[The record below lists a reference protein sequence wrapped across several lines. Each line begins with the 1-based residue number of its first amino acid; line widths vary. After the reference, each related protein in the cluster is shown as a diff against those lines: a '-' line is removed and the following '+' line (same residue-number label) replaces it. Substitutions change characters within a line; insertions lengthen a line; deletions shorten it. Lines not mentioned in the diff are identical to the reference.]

1 MILVEPIHII
11 GAGLAGVEAAYY
23 LANKGCQVFLH
34 EMRPK
39 KMTPAHHT
47 ELFGELVCSNSL
59 KSNRIENA
67 CGLLKEEMRHMGS
80 LTMEVAAHASVPSGQ
95 ALSVDRTL
103 FAEEITERIK
113 NHPNI
118 TIVDEEVK
126 EIPSGIVIL
135 ATGPLTSDALCKSIT
150 DKIGTETLSFFD
162 ACSPIVEKDSIDFT
176 KAYYKSRYE
185 EGDNSYINC
194 AMNKEEYDRFY
205 NALIHAELAKLHDF
219 DVTYF
224 EACMPVEA
232 LAKRGERTLRYGPLK
247 PMGLRRT
254 PEDRPY
260 AVVQL
265 RQDNVSASLYNIV
278 GFQTNLTYAEQKRV
292 FSMIPG
298 LEHASFVRY
307 GLMHRNTYLC
317 APACLEQNLSLKVD
331 SNLYV
336 AGQLSGVEGYV
347 ESAATGLLSA
357 IYIYQQMKYGR
368 VTLIPQETMLGSL
381 VFYITHAASKHFSP
395 MNANYGIM
403 YQVNKDRLL
412 VAERSLKALDAW
424 WEEIHG

>member
-1 MILVEPIHII
+1 MEKIQII
-11 GAGLAGVEAAYY
+11 GAGLAGSEAAYY
-23 LANKGCQVFLH
+23 LANQGYQVTLY
-34 EMRPK
+34 EMRPA

-47 ELFGELVCSNSL
+47 SLFGELVCSNSL

-80 LTMEVAAHASVPSGQ
+80 LTMKAAEIAKVPSGQ

-103 FAEEITERIK
+103 FASTITESLR

-118 TIVDEEVK
+118 EIVEK
-126 EIPSGIVIL
+126 EITEIPEGIVL
-135 ATGPLTSDALCKSIT
+135 LTSGPLTSSLLASSIQA
-150 DKIGTETLSFFD
+150 KIGTEMLSFFD

-185 EGDNSYINC
+185 QGDDSYINC
-194 AMNKEEYDRFY
+194 AMNKEEYERFY
-205 NALIHAELAKLHDF
+205 DALIHAELAPLHDF
-219 DVTYF
+219 DRVRYF
-224 EACMPVEA
+224 EACMPIEA
-232 LAKRGERTLRYGPLK
+232 IAQRGEKTLRYGPLK

-254 PEDRPY
+254 VDDRPY

-298 LEHASFVRY
+298 LENASFVRY

-317 APACLEQNLSLKVD
+317 APTCLKEDLSLVQD
-331 SNLYV
+331 ENVYV

-347 ESAATGLLSA
+347 ESAATGLLAA
-357 IYIYQQMKYGR
+357 IYIDQRLKNKQT
-368 VTLIPQETMLGSL
+368 TLIPQTTMLGSL

-403 YQVNKDRLL
+403 YQVSKDRLE
-412 VAERSLKALDAW
+412 VANRSLSSLDEW
-424 WEEIHG
+424 WEHIHE

>member
-1 MILVEPIHII
+1 MEKIQII
-11 GAGLAGVEAAYY
+11 GAGLAGSEAAYY
-23 LANKGCQVFLH
+23 LANKGYQVVLY
-34 EMRPK
+34 EMRPT

-47 ELFGELVCSNSL
+47 SLFGELVCSNSL
-59 KSNRIENA
+59 KSNRLENA

-80 LTMEVAAHASVPSGQ
+80 LTMEAAEVSKVPSGQ

-103 FAEEITERIK
+103 FASTITEKIKSHPKIQIIEEEI
-113 NHPNI
+113 
-118 TIVDEEVK
+118 K
-126 EIPSGIVIL
+126 EIPEGIVIL
-135 ATGPLTSDALCKSIT
+135 ASGPLTSSSLTKALQE
-150 DKIGTETLSFFD
+150 KIGTETLSFFD

-185 EGDNSYINC
+185 QGDDSYINC
-194 AMNKEEYDRFY
+194 AMNKEEYERFY
-205 NALIHAELAKLHDF
+205 DALVHAELAPLHDF
-219 DVTYF
+219 DRVNYF
-224 EACMPVEA
+224 EACMPIEA
-232 LAKRGERTLRYGPLK
+232 IAKRGEKTLRYGPLK

-298 LEHASFVRY
+298 LENATFVRY

-317 APACLEQNLSLKVD
+317 APACLNENLTLKQDENV
-331 SNLYV
+331 YV

-347 ESAATGLLSA
+347 ESAATGLLAA
-357 IYIYQQMKYGR
+357 IYIDQKLKKGH
-368 VTLIPQETMLGSL
+368 VEIIPQTTMLGSL
-381 VFYITHAASKHFSP
+381 VFYITHAAVKHFSP

-403 YQVNKDRLL
+403 YQASKDRLA
-412 VAERSLKALDAW
+412 VADRSLSSLKEW
-424 WEEIHG
+424 WDHIHE

>member
-1 MILVEPIHII
+1 MEKIQII
-11 GAGLAGVEAAYY
+11 GAGLAGSEAAYY
-23 LANKGCQVFLH
+23 LANQGYQVTLY
-34 EMRPK
+34 EMRPA

-47 ELFGELVCSNSL
+47 SFFGELVCSNSL

-80 LTMEVAAHASVPSGQ
+80 LTMKAAEIAKVPSGQ

-103 FAEEITERIK
+103 FASTITEILR

-118 TIVDEEVK
+118 EIVEK
-126 EIPSGIVIL
+126 EITEIPEGIVL
-135 ATGPLTSDALCKSIT
+135 LTSGPLTSSLLASSIQA
-150 DKIGTETLSFFD
+150 KIGTEMLSFFD

-185 EGDNSYINC
+185 QGDDSYINC
-194 AMNKEEYDRFY
+194 AMNKEEYERFY
-205 NALIHAELAKLHDF
+205 DALIHAELAPLHDF
-219 DVTYF
+219 DRVRYF
-224 EACMPVEA
+224 EACMPIEA
-232 LAKRGERTLRYGPLK
+232 IAQRGEKTLRYGPLK

-254 PEDRPY
+254 VDDRPY

-298 LEHASFVRY
+298 LENASFVRY

-317 APACLEQNLSLKVD
+317 APTCLKEDLSLVQD
-331 SNLYV
+331 ENVYV

-347 ESAATGLLSA
+347 ESAATGLLAA
-357 IYIYQQMKYGR
+357 IYIHQRLKNKQT
-368 VTLIPQETMLGSL
+368 TLIPQTTMLGSL

-403 YQVNKDRLL
+403 YQVSKDRLE
-412 VAERSLKALDAW
+412 VANRSLSSLDEW
-424 WEEIHG
+424 WEHIHE

>member
-1 MILVEPIHII
+1 MEKIQII
-11 GAGLAGVEAAYY
+11 GAGLAGSEAAYY
-23 LANKGCQVFLH
+23 LANKGYQVVLY
-34 EMRPK
+34 EMRPT

-47 ELFGELVCSNSL
+47 SLFGELVCSNSL
-59 KSNRIENA
+59 KSNRLENA

-80 LTMEVAAHASVPSGQ
+80 LTMEAAEVSKVPSGQ

-103 FAEEITERIK
+103 FASTITEKIK
-113 NHPNI
+113 SHPNI
-118 TIVDEEVK
+118 QIIEEEIK
-126 EIPSGIVIL
+126 EIPEGIVIL
-135 ATGPLTSDALCKSIT
+135 ASGPLTSSSLTKALQE
-150 DKIGTETLSFFD
+150 KIGTETLSFFD

-185 EGDNSYINC
+185 QGDDSYINC
-194 AMNKEEYDRFY
+194 AMNKEEYERFY
-205 NALIHAELAKLHDF
+205 DALVHAELAPLHDF
-219 DVTYF
+219 DRINYF
-224 EACMPVEA
+224 EACMPIEA
-232 LAKRGERTLRYGPLK
+232 IAKRGEKTLRYGPLK

-298 LEHASFVRY
+298 LENATFVRY

-317 APACLEQNLSLKVD
+317 APACLNENLTLKQDENV
-331 SNLYV
+331 YV

-347 ESAATGLLSA
+347 ESAATGLLAA
-357 IYIYQQMKYGR
+357 IYIDQKLKKGH
-368 VTLIPQETMLGSL
+368 VEIIPQTTMLGSL
-381 VFYITHAASKHFSP
+381 VFYITHAAVKHFSP

-403 YQVNKDRLL
+403 YQVSKDRLA
-412 VAERSLKALDAW
+412 VADRSLASLKEW
-424 WEEIHG
+424 WDHIHE